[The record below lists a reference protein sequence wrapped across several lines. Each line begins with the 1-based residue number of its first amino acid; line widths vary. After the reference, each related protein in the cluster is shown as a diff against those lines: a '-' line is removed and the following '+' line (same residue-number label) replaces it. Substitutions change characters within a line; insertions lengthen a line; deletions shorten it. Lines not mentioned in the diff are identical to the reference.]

1 MTVITATDPDHLDIY
16 GTKEA
21 YLESFRHYTTLIQ
34 PGGALIIHRDLEMKQ
49 DVQEGVKVYDYSR
62 DKGDFHAENI
72 VIENGEITFDF
83 VSPIETVKEVE
94 LGQPIPINIENA
106 VAAMAMAQLAGC
118 NAEELKYGMK
128 TYRGV
133 ERRFDFKIKNDK
145 HVLLSD
151 YAHHPKEIYQSA
163 KSIRELYRNRHI
175 TAIFQPHLY
184 TRTRD
189 FYKDF
194 ADALSQ
200 LDEVIL
206 CDIYPAREQPIPG
219 VTSQL
224 IYDNLKPGVEKSMI
238 HKEDVLD
245 LVKNRDFDVLV
256 ILGAGDL
263 DNYVPQIA
271 KIIEAKG

>member
-1 MTVITATDPDHLDIY
+1 
-16 GTKEA
+16 
-21 YLESFRHYTTLIQ
+21 
-34 PGGALIIHRDLEMKQ
+34 MKQ
-49 DVQEGVKVYDYSR
+49 DVQSGVKVYEYSL
-62 DKGDFHAENI
+62 DEGDFHAENI
-72 VIENGEITFDF
+72 VIDNGEIKFDF
-83 VSPIETVKEVE
+83 ISPIENVKNVE
-94 LGQPIPINIENA
+94 LGQPVPINIENG
-106 VAAMAMAQLAGC
+106 VAAMAMAQLNGC

-128 TYRGV
+128 TYHGV
-133 ERRFDFKIKNDK
+133 DRRFDFKIKNDR

-163 KSIRELYRNRHI
+163 KSIRQLYKNRKI

-189 FYKDF
+189 FYRDF

-206 CDIYPAREQPIPG
+206 TEIYPAREQPIEG

-224 IYDNLKPGVEKSMI
+224 IYDNLKPGVEKSI
-238 HKEDVLD
+238 INKDSVLD
-245 LVKNRDFDVLV
+245 LVKSRDFDVLV

-271 KIIEAKG
+271 KIIEARDAAKA